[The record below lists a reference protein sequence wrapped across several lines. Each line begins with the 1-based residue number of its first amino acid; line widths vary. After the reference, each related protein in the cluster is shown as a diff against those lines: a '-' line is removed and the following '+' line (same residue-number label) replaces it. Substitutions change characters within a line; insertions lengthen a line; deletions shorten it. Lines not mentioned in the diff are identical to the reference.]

1 MQASEFATF
10 SIVKLTVF
18 GMQFVKRINLQA
30 AITEYLK
37 QEGSVSP
44 QAKFPQENNWF
55 MTDDFK

>member
-1 MQASEFATF
+1 
-10 SIVKLTVF
+10 
-18 GMQFVKRINLQA
+18 MQFVKRINLQA